1 MNDKGQ
7 RVSVET
13 GNVVEWVKEENY
25 KFALSKFQ
33 DRVAEWLQNGTGTG
47 TENGAGIEEIVKGKS
62 GGTALGT
69 LFPPSKRS
77 FVLNMV
83 RDEMQDLSISRL
95 TSKVRW
101 GIPVPNDPE
110 HTIYV
115 WLDALTNYLTVT
127 GYPWQEEA
135 GAIGNI
141 HHNSAWP
148 ADFHIVG
155 KDIVKFH
162 AIYWPAF
169 LMAAGLP
176 PPSCVVAHGHW
187 LTGGEKMS
195 KSRGNVVDPFEAIDK
210 FGSDSLRY
218 YLLRYGSFV
227 DDGGRWIDDG
237 F

>member
-1 MNDKGQ
+1 
-7 RVSVET
+7 VET

-33 DRVAEWLQNGTGTG
+33 DRVAGWLLNSPGTGPEAGSSVTQKEKESLG
-47 TENGAGIEEIVKGKS
+47 TDI
-62 GGTALGT
+62 GT

-83 RDEMQDLSISRL
+83 REEMQDLSISRL
-95 TSKVRW
+95 TSKVQW

-127 GYPWQEEA
+127 GYPWPEKA
-135 GAIGNI
+135 ATNTTTTS
-141 HHNSAWP
+141 NSIWP

-195 KSRGNVVDPFEAIDK
+195 KSRGNVVDPFEAIER

-227 DDGGRWIDDG
+227 DDGGEPILRSRVG
-237 F
+237 